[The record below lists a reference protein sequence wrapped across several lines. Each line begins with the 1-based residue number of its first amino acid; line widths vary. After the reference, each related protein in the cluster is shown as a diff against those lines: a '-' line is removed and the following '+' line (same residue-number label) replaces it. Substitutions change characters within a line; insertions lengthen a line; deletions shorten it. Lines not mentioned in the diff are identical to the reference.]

1 MLSLMTATA
10 LAKEENQHFS
20 NDNWEGTLSNL
31 DWGQIALSVD
41 GPSLDWD
48 HPYWKWW
55 IFKIPS
61 VYLGVTLK
69 IGCSGDFDVT
79 IKDANLKDTVNV
91 DTKIS
96 SDASEI
102 FLSGKQMYRHK
113 MTSDNLLDYLPKLPL
128 LSGSIEG
135 DFVAAATAPVKA
147 SGHFNNVV
155 KLTLST
161 RDGAEKKEDRTFN
174 LTSVEPTEPNKDV
187 VFFIG
192 SEFNETV
199 SVLSVNLKVVTLG
212 PLLSTNI
219 NMMAGAN
226 TAARKDKDLVD
237 IETVLTS
244 SDPSFHA
251 CVVKK
256 DPGCVK
262 GKENDIAAEIVTLR
276 INIGG
281 HIFGKDRSIFDHTW
295 TLSKDYRLIHGNRQ
309 FIKSLT
315 FNEPFK

>member
-1 MLSLMTATA
+1 MRMMKQKLLCVALLVMLMLSLMTATA
-10 LAKEENQHFS
+10 LAKEKNQHFS

-41 GPSLDWD
+41 GPSLVWD

-161 RDGAEKKEDRTFN
+161 RDGAEKKRR
-174 LTSVEPTEPNKDV
+174 P
-187 VFFIG
+187 
-192 SEFNETV
+192 
-199 SVLSVNLKVVTLG
+199 
-212 PLLSTNI
+212 
-219 NMMAGAN
+219 
-226 TAARKDKDLVD
+226 D
-237 IETVLTS
+237 I
-244 SDPSFHA
+244 
-251 CVVKK
+251 
-256 DPGCVK
+256 
-262 GKENDIAAEIVTLR
+262 
-276 INIGG
+276 
-281 HIFGKDRSIFDHTW
+281 
-295 TLSKDYRLIHGNRQ
+295 
-309 FIKSLT
+309 
-315 FNEPFK
+315 